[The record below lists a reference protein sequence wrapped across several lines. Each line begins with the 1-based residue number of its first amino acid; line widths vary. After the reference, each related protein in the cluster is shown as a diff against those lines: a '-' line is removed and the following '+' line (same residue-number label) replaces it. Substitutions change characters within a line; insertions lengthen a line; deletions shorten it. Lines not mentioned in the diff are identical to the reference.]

1 MDLGLQ
7 GKVAI
12 VTGGSK
18 NLGFEVAGELLREG
32 CRVFIVARGEA
43 ALETALATLGVSE
56 DRATGATCDLLNKA
70 DIARAFGRARE
81 VYGPADILIYNN
93 GGPLN
98 STFDDA
104 ADEEYRHGFELI
116 VMGFLWSVHEVV
128 AGMKEKR
135 WGRIVTLGSI
145 AGKEPHNI
153 LPMIVHNLVR
163 PAALG
168 ASKTLSN
175 ELGKFGITVNTIGT
189 GRINVL
195 DEMGSFR
202 RTYREHAERAGVTF
216 EELTQRVWSRIPVGR
231 PGRPDEVSAL
241 CAFLCSERAGFI
253 TGQLVMCDGGE
264 VNIL

>member
-7 GKVAI
+7 DKVAI

-18 NLGFEVAGELLREG
+18 NLGFEVASELLKEG
-32 CRVFIVARGEA
+32 CRVYLMARGEA
-43 ALETALATLGVSE
+43 ALMDALKTLGAPE
-56 DRATGATCDLLNKA
+56 DRASGTTCDLLDKD
-70 DIARAFGRARE
+70 DISRAFKQARE
-81 VYGPADILIYNN
+81 HFGPADILVYNN
-93 GGPLN
+93 GGPVN
-98 STFDDA
+98 PTFDDA
-104 ADEEYRHGFELI
+104 KDEEYRHGFELI
-116 VMGFLWSVHEVV
+116 VMGFLWSVQQVV
-128 AGMKEKR
+128 PGMKEKR

-153 LPMIVHNLVR
+153 MPMIIHNMVR

-175 ELGKFGITVNTIGT
+175 DLGKFGITVNTIGT

-195 DEMGSFR
+195 SEEGSFR
-202 RTYREHAERAGVTF
+202 RTYREHAARAGVSF
-216 EELTQRVWSRIPVGR
+216 EELTQKVWSRIPVGR

-241 CAFLCSERAGFI
+241 CAFLCSDRAGFV
-253 TGQLVMCDGGE
+253 TGQLLMCDGGE

>member
-7 GKVAI
+7 DKVAV

-32 CRVFIVARGEA
+32 CRVFLVARSQATLDE
-43 ALETALATLGVSE
+43 ALAWLGAPT
-56 DRATGATCDLLNKA
+56 DRAAGATGDLLNKDDVVRVFA
-70 DIARAFGRARE
+70 QARDAF
-81 VYGPADILIYNN
+81 GPADILVYNN
-93 GGPLN
+93 GGPRN
-98 STFDDA
+98 PTFEDA
-104 ADEEYRHGFELI
+104 TDEEYRHGFELI
-116 VMGFLWSVHEVV
+116 VMGFLWCVQQV
-128 AGMKEKR
+128 APGMKEKG

-145 AGKEPHNI
+145 AAKEPHNI
-153 LPMIVHNLVR
+153 LPMIVHNMVR

-175 ELGKFGITVNTIGT
+175 DLGKFGITVNTIGT

-195 DEMGSFR
+195 DEKGSFR
-202 RTYREHAERAGVTF
+202 RTYREHAARAGITF
-216 EELTQRVWSRIPVGR
+216 EELTERVWSRIPVGR

-241 CAFLCSERAGFI
+241 CAFLCSDRAGFI
-253 TGQLVMCDGGE
+253 TGQLLLCDGGE

>member
-7 GKVAI
+7 GKVAV

-18 NLGFEVAGELLREG
+18 NLGFEVAEELLREG
-32 CRVFIVARGEA
+32 CRVFIVARSQPTLDA
-43 ALETALATLGVSE
+43 ALARLGVSAE
-56 DRATGATCDLLNKA
+56 RATGATGDLLKKD

-104 ADEEYRHGFELI
+104 DDEEYRHGFELI
-116 VMGFLWSVHEVV
+116 VMGFLWSVQQVV
-128 AGMKEKR
+128 AGMKAKG

-253 TGQLVMCDGGE
+253 TGQLLMCDGGE

>member
-1 MDLGLQ
+1 MDLGLR

-18 NLGFEVAGELLREG
+18 NLGFEVASELAREG
-32 CRVFIVARGEA
+32 CRVFIVARSA
-43 ALETALATLGVSE
+43 ASLEKALQSLGVPE
-56 DRATGATCDLLNKA
+56 EQATGTTGDLLNKA
-70 DIARAFGRARE
+70 DIARAFARARE
-81 VYGPADILIYNN
+81 VYGPADILVYNN

-104 ADEEYRHGFELI
+104 PDEEYRHGFELI
-116 VMGFLWSVHEVV
+116 VMGFLWSVQQVV
-128 AGMKEKR
+128 AGMKQKK

-145 AGKEPHNI
+145 AGKEPHNV

-175 ELGKFGITVNTIGT
+175 ELGRHGITVNTIGT

-195 DEMGSFR
+195 DETGSFR
-202 RTYREHAERAGVTF
+202 RTYREHAARAGITF
-216 EELTQRVWSRIPVGR
+216 EDLTERVWSRIPVGR
-231 PGRPDEVSAL
+231 PGRPDEVSAI

-253 TGQLVMCDGGE
+253 TGQLIMCDGGE